1 MFSWLVVGVLQ
12 ANADWVGIAQSA
24 LMLPSILLVLLG
36 GVVADRSDR
45 RSLLLVL
52 HLVAAGLSG
61 CLVLIVAQGWLSMS
75 LLIGYAL
82 CMGTVQAF
90 AMPARDA
97 LLSEVAG
104 SNMLRAVAGMTLTQW
119 VSQALGRTLGRQR
132 ALAGHRPC
140 PVYVR
145 DRHAGRRADAAQ
157 AAASAVARCGRAGP
171 GPVWAR
177 LWPACGR
184 SSPHRSC
191 APCSCW

>member
-1 MFSWLVVGVLQ
+1 MPHSSPVKLTSDLTADTQQTPPRLTDAPNAPRSRHRRLPVFVAGVGSWFTAFGMQGVLFSWLVVGVLQ

-45 RSLLLVL
+45 RSLLLAL
-52 HLVAAGLSG
+52 HLLAAGLSG

-97 LLSEVAG
+97 CCQRLPARTCS
-104 SNMLRAVAGMTLTQW
+104 
-119 VSQALGRTLGRQR
+119 GRW
-132 ALAGHRPC
+132 
-140 PVYVR
+140 
-145 DRHAGRRADAAQ
+145 
-157 AAASAVARCGRAGP
+157 P
-171 GPVWAR
+171 G
-177 LWPACGR
+177 
-184 SSPHRSC
+184 
-191 APCSCW
+191 